1 MDACANI
8 AAERHLIGGA
18 LLFWAD
24 FAPYAGRVREELFS
38 DPELLYI
45 WRAAVRTGGDIT
57 AVSPALYSKALEL
70 IEEYYGAAPDI
81 LIAHLEEV
89 APRRRL
95 QKLAVEIIRALDAS
109 DDVGAIVAYVRKGL
123 DEI

>member
-18 LLFWAD
+18 LLFWVD

-38 DPELLYI
+38 DAELLAV
-45 WRAAVRTGGDIT
+45 WRIAARAGGDIT
-57 AVSPALYSKALEL
+57 AVSPALYPLALEL
-70 IEEYYGAAPDI
+70 VGEYNGASPAA
-81 LIAHLEEV
+81 LIAQLEDV
-89 APRRRL
+89 LPRRRL
-95 QKLAVEIIRALDAS
+95 QALAADIIRALDAG
-109 DDVGAIVAYVRKGL
+109 DDVDAIIAYVRKGL